1 MSGLLVENI
10 KRNVQISSD
19 VTPLTYSHKIE
30 HDFKVNNALVPMGNE
45 NESFSV
51 WHRGD
56 SVSRIQDIGLFQAF
70 YNAPI
75 SMGKRLYDQS
85 AVLQVSEYVFDT
97 RPAVSSGLGLQLF
110 NAAGVETYNSEKPL
124 LSIIDSVSIN
134 VADGYNKEVKK
145 DSIDSTLFVDRT
157 RWAKTYAGYSKLGIL
172 FKNVPGGI
180 SKTSS
185 IYQIWAYFYNFRTA
199 GNLVELEYRPEY
211 WSYSQTSSVI
221 DLDLN
226 LKLEFFVI
234 DLSNVA

>member
-1 MSGLLVENI
+1 MSGLLVENSN
-10 KRNVQISSD
+10 RNVQISSD

-30 HDFKVNNALVPMGNE
+30 HDFKANNTLVPMGNE

-56 SVSRIQDIGLFQAF
+56 GVSRIQDIGLFQAS
-70 YNAPI
+70 YNSPI
-75 SMGKRLYDQS
+75 SIGKRRYDQS

-110 NAAGVETYNSEKPL
+110 NALGVETYNSEKPL
-124 LSIIDSVSIN
+124 LSIIDSVSIH
-134 VADGYNKEVKK
+134 VADGYNKEVKR
-145 DSIDSTLFVDRT
+145 DSTTGELYVDRT
-157 RWAKTYAGYSKLGIL
+157 RWAKTYAGYTKLGIL

-185 IYQIWAYFYNFRTA
+185 FYQIWAYFYNFRTS

-211 WSYSQTSSVI
+211 WSSSQTSQVI
-221 DLDLN
+221 ELDQN